1 MLSREHG
8 GVLRHLTSITIVL
21 LLCFSLVALGVPS
34 AALAD
39 ESSSTSTDSTTDSSD
54 TDSSADNDTSTGT
67 SSDETG
73 GSSASGSS
81 SKSSSGSS
89 STTPK
94 LKLAK
99 AKIKSVSGYE
109 KHVTLKWK
117 KVAKAKKYYV
127 YRSTKKSS
135 GYKKIATTTKRTYTD
150 KKAKKR
156 TTYYYKVQATAKNA
170 AGTWKT
176 GKKSAAKKFYVHPA
190 NPKTVICGECF
201 AVGLRTVCGHSSYYK
216 FVAKTGISTYGIL
229 NSNYFSYGGRTVTA
243 LERVAYYN
251 PDRVYFISG
260 MNEAW
265 SYSSSAR
272 TVANYKKMIKLLKRA
287 NPNIEVVIMALPPVN
302 GKYARIKSRLIRWN
316 KQLQAMCAAQK
327 NVYFYSS
334 YRSILTNS
342 SGYLTSAYNGGDGL
356 HWSYSGYSK
365 VMAALKKWNKK
376 LTKQGAAITS

>member
-1 MLSREHG
+1 M
-8 GVLRHLTSITIVL
+8 
-21 LLCFSLVALGVPS
+21 
-34 AALAD
+34 
-39 ESSSTSTDSTTDSSD
+39 
-54 TDSSADNDTSTGT
+54 
-67 SSDETG
+67 
-73 GSSASGSS
+73 
-81 SKSSSGSS
+81 
-89 STTPK
+89 
-94 LKLAK
+94 
-99 AKIKSVSGYE
+99 SGYE

-127 YRSTKKSS
+127 YRSTKKGS
-135 GYKKIATTTKRTYTD
+135 GYKKIATTTKRTYKD

-176 GKKSAAKKFYVHPA
+176 GKKSAAKKFYVHPT

-251 PDRVYFISG
+251 PDRAYFISG

-272 TVANYKKMIKLLKRA
+272 TIANYKKIIKLLKRA
-287 NPNIEVVIMALPPVN
+287 NPNIEVVIMALPPVS

-376 LTKQGAAITS
+376 LTKQGAAISS